1 MNSQQIK
8 YFLSVAKYRN
18 FTKAAEHSFVSQPAI
33 TKQISL
39 LEREIGLLLFQRDK
53 RSVVLTPAGEIMQQ
67 ALLEIQNLYERA
79 VQEAREID
87 RGLTG
92 RLRVGYINGL
102 LLETIPLVLND
113 FSQTYPQVEVSF
125 ECLSF
130 SALKKG
136 LAEDSID
143 LGITLLLDVYNRPDL
158 QWELICAVP
167 DGFVFSRD
175 SWFTRQKD
183 LTVADFREAVFYI
196 ISPGECNVDELFHKI
211 CQLHGFLPKN
221 VRYVADPGSM
231 LLMAESN
238 QGVTFLD
245 RLTYDNIANR
255 DKLCFFELD
264 VVIDI
269 LAVWKKNNLNP
280 LRQVFITALRRF
292 L

>member
-1 MNSQQIK
+1 M
-8 YFLSVAKYRN
+8 LR
-18 FTKAAEHSFVSQPAI
+18 T
-33 TKQISL
+33 L
-39 LEREIGLLLFQRDK
+39 LR
-53 RSVVLTPAGEIMQQ
+53 
-67 ALLEIQNLYERA
+67 IQSLYEQA

-102 LLETIPLVLND
+102 LLEIIPLMLEN
-113 FSQTYPQVEVSF
+113 FSRAYPQVEVSF

-136 LAEDSID
+136 LTEDSID
-143 LGITLLLDVYNRPDL
+143 LGITLLLDVYNQPDL
-158 QWELICAVP
+158 QWESIRAVP
-167 DGFVFSRD
+167 DGFVFSRE
-175 SWFTRQKD
+175 SWFAQQKD
-183 LTVADFREAVFYI
+183 LTVADFREAAFYI
-196 ISPGECNVDELFHKI
+196 ISPRECQVDELLRQI
-211 CQLHGFLPKN
+211 CQPHGFLPKN

-245 RLTYDNIANR
+245 RLTYDNIANWE
-255 DKLCFFELD
+255 KLCFFELD

-269 LAVWKKNNLNP
+269 LAAWKKGNPNP
-280 LRQVFITALRRF
+280 LLQVFIAALRQF